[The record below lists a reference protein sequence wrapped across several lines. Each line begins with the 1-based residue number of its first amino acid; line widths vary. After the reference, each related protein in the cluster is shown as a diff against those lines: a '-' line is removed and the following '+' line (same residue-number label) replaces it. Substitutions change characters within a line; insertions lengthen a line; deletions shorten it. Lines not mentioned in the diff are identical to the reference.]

1 MKISVYAIAKNEE
14 KFVKR
19 WVSSMNEADEIIVL
33 DTGSTDSTVKLL
45 SSYDKV
51 QVFQENIKPWRF
63 DTARNLSLSLV
74 PDDTD
79 YCVCT
84 DLDEVFSK
92 GWRKAL
98 EKSLISRPDKVSYR
112 YIWSFKPDGS
122 EDTVFNIEKIHK
134 RHGFMW
140 THPVHEVLTPT
151 NGISPVTVFADGV
164 LLSHHPDKD
173 KSRAQYLPLLELSVK
188 EKPEDDRNVHYL
200 GREYMF
206 YGKYDEAIS
215 MLKRHL
221 ALKTAR
227 WADERCA
234 SMRYISRCLAA
245 KGDKENA
252 LLWLLKACAEA
263 PHLRE
268 PWMETAKHLYN
279 EKNWQG
285 VIFFINKALEVTDK
299 KDTYISDASLWKELP
314 YDLLSIAYFYTGNKA
329 DAIKNADLVISRSGA
344 LTVTE
349 LCALGVPAVLIP
361 LSTAAENHQFFNAKV
376 LEDVNDRK
384 LLK

>member
-19 WVSSMNEADEIIVL
+19 WVCSMNEADEIIVL

-74 PDDTD
+74 CDDTD

-188 EKPEDDRNVHYL
+188 EKPQDDRNVHYL

-215 MLKRHL
+215 TLKKHL

-245 KGDKENA
+245 KGDKKNA

-329 DAIKNADLVISRSGA
+329 DAIKNAEIA
-344 LTVTE
+344 LRYSPDNERIKTN
-349 LCALGVPAVLIP
+349 LRLYK
-361 LSTAAENHQFFNAKV
+361 S
-376 LEDVNDRK
+376 
-384 LLK
+384 